1 MKKKKKKKM
10 SSAWTGPGKRAADK
24 NPPMREFH
32 HDRTGTL
39 SVHFP
44 LCRNQTMT
52 AVWEEINASVSAED
66 LSVAGSAG
74 DAPFLG
80 IFSGSPLE

>member
-1 MKKKKKKKM
+1 M
-10 SSAWTGPGKRAADK
+10 SSAWMGPGRASDK
-24 NPPMREFH
+24 NPPIRKFH
-32 HDRTGTL
+32 RGRTGTL

-66 LSVAGSAG
+66 LSVAGSLENA
-74 DAPFLG
+74 LVLS
-80 IFSGSPLE
+80 IFSRSSLE